1 MVIHFIVITLE
12 NGVTLR
18 KVNSTSVLWRGYHYQ
33 FDTFLVAYIDDVPI
47 VYVNFTTS
55 GDTPCIAATSP
66 TSTK

>member
-1 MVIHFIVITLE
+1 MFRLIKF
-12 NGVTLR
+12 
-18 KVNSTSVLWRGYHYQ
+18 KVYTSTSVLCRGYHYQ